1 MLYIYQV
8 QNHENFMDLAKFVRL
23 WKMGFPLPPILPA
36 IGTPTYMLP
45 KLCDKLLKPIASN
58 KLTIKYLF
66 LFGTEVEDD

>member
-8 QNHENFMDLAKFVRL
+8 QNHENFMDFMDKI